1 MPTHSQSLAI
11 ALYAAFGLYIKLQL
25 QLKPHVIETWVHVAE
40 STMQKTIARLGPE
53 LKEVPLEA
61 SKYIKPRSVLYTM
74 DGTRQCGAGIL
85 NCSAVA

>member
-1 MPTHSQSLAI
+1 
-11 ALYAAFGLYIKLQL
+11 
-25 QLKPHVIETWVHVAE
+25 
-40 STMQKTIARLGPE
+40 MQKTIARLGPE

-61 SKYIKPRSVLYTM
+61 SKYIKPRSVLYIM